1 MLHLA
6 GCPIT
11 PEDARHLIAT
21 LIADGGPDAMSA
33 AAMIGNGLD
42 GGLFGVGLTTE
53 QKDAI
58 LSVLEDTPPGLEE
71 LRGVLAREHRART
84 GTLYLIHFPR
94 GIEAIHNII
103 RTSTPQPGDEI
114 LPGWILFGDVEP
126 NEQVINGQAV
136 RLEAWVKPKP
146 HGEP

>member
-71 LRGVLAREHRART
+71 LRGVLAREHRLEPAR
-84 GTLYLIHFPR
+84 
-94 GIEAIHNII
+94 
-103 RTSTPQPGDEI
+103 ST
-114 LPGWILFGDVEP
+114 
-126 NEQVINGQAV
+126 
-136 RLEAWVKPKP
+136 
-146 HGEP
+146 